1 MPDLAFKGSAL
12 AKALSDNAVAHRRK
26 DPDAIVAARQSLAV
40 EKIAAYIA
48 KVVDAAPP
56 FTQEQVD
63 RLRVLLEPA
72 RRDLSRAE
80 ATGGD
85 AA

>member
-1 MPDLAFKGSAL
+1 MHPQV
-12 AKALSDNAVAHRRK
+12 AKARAR
-26 DPDAIVAARQSLAV
+26 VAALTRGVRAGERTPAELAEAKRDL
-40 EKIAAYIA
+40 EKANRDAYIDRLVA
-48 KVVDAAPP
+48 NAPA
-56 FTQEQVD
+56 FTPEQVD